1 MPHDGVRVYR
11 DLATFYDNAFRD
23 HFSELMVHHV
33 CDALLDHALVPPA
46 RLLDLGCG
54 TGLLAMGL
62 NNRGYQVTG
71 IDQSDRMLDIARRR
85 IERDGLEID
94 LRVGDIRAF
103 ELEGSFDVATCTGD
117 TVNHLLEERAL
128 ADMFSCVH
136 DALSPGGVFVFD
148 TNNLIIYTSQLWNCT
163 EAKAEGSN
171 YTMTCTARFNERSNI
186 GRLSLHVEEE
196 TPMIKKDLR
205 GSIRQRY
212 WSDEDLA
219 RVLGEAGFHVESART
234 FHPFGAPAEYP
245 WLEAGKTLW
254 VASRN

>member
-1 MPHDGVRVYR
+1 MRLAGELVYR

-23 HFSELMVHHV
+23 HFSELMVHHI
-33 CDALLDHALVPPA
+33 CNALRDHALVAPA

-62 NNRGYQVTG
+62 HKRGYHVTG

-85 IERDGLEID
+85 IERDELEID

-103 ELEGSFDVATCTGD
+103 ELEGHFDVAVCTGD
-117 TVNHLLEERAL
+117 TVNHLLEPQEL
-128 ADMFSCVH
+128 VDTFSCVH
-136 DALSPGGVFVFD
+136 DALAPGGVFVFD
-148 TNNLIIYTSQLWNCT
+148 MNNLIIYRSQLWNCT
-163 EAKAEGSN
+163 DAKAEGAN
-171 YTMTCTARFNERSNI
+171 YSMTCTARFNERSGI

-196 TPMIKKDLR
+196 TPMTTKELR

-212 WSDEDLA
+212 WSDEDITKM
-219 RVLGEAGFHVESART
+219 LGDAGFYVESART
-234 FHPFGAPAEYP
+234 FHPFGAPQEYP

-254 VASRN
+254 VASRD